1 VTATFVSDGVEI
13 SYLDEGEG
21 DPIVLVHGFA
31 STMAVNWRSTGWIET
46 LKRAGRRVIAFDN
59 RGHGASGKVY
69 EPSLYRPEVMARDAA
84 NLMDHLDIDESDL
97 LGYSMG
103 ARIAAFFALD
113 WPDRVRSLTLGGLG
127 MALVEGMAGTERIAA
142 ALEAPTLNDVAD
154 DGTKIYRE
162 FAEQTGADLKAL
174 AACIRGS
181 RETIAPESLAHLTM
195 PVLIAVGT
203 RDAVA
208 GSAEDLAR
216 FIPGA
221 EVLDIPNREHL
232 PATGDKVFKERVLA
246 FLDERR

>member
-1 VTATFVSDGVEI
+1 
-13 SYLDEGEG
+13 
-21 DPIVLVHGFA
+21 
-31 STMAVNWRSTGWIET
+31 
-46 LKRAGRRVIAFDN
+46 
-59 RGHGASGKVY
+59 
-69 EPSLYRPEVMARDAA
+69 
-84 NLMDHLDIDESDL
+84 
-97 LGYSMG
+97 
-103 ARIAAFFALD
+103 
-113 WPDRVRSLTLGGLG
+113 
-127 MALVEGMAGTERIAA
+127 
-142 ALEAPTLNDVAD
+142 
-154 DGTKIYRE
+154 
-162 FAEQTGADLKAL
+162 LKAL